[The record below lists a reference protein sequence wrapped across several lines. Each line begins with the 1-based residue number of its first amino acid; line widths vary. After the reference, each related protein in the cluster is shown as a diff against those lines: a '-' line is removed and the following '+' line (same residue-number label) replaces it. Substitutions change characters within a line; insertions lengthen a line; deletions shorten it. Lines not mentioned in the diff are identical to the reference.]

1 MWTLLYVWLMACAFQ
16 PDVRPTWGT
25 TEKVFLAFS
34 LIGLASAL
42 SGVNVLHGLKF
53 WSKKDVYFLIVPF
66 LGVWL
71 RTDAARERYMR
82 VFWVGSLIAATWG
95 LVTVAAG
102 VNQTDS
108 HHGIFLSMPQVF
120 AHWPRPL
127 QDGLS
132 LVNGRAVGFR
142 SHPLT
147 YAESLIIAL
156 SLMLPVLV
164 SIERKRFPLAL
175 ASGWV
180 LLAALVFSQSRGP
193 WLAAVVMMGLLALLR
208 PSWKTT
214 ARLAALVL
222 PAFLV
227 FMHPAFRHR
236 AATIVDQ
243 HYESNSERLH
253 MWHVGRQVWKEHRL
267 LGIGPGN
274 VKFVVGPYQTPKE
287 AVGGPWGHLHDTFIN
302 MLVERGVIGLIAFLA
317 WLSVLAGEFWR
328 ASRRTDLSDARR
340 RLALTGFLALVGFL
354 VSGLT
359 ETVYNDEAVLFTL
372 YAVIGLALAAVRTN
386 HEA

>member
-1 MWTLLYVWLMACAFQ
+1 MWTLLGVWIITCVFR
-16 PDVRPTWGT
+16 PEVRPSWGV
-25 TEKVFLAFS
+25 TEKVFLVFS
-34 LIGLASAL
+34 LIGLASSF
-42 SGVNVLHGLKF
+42 SGVNVWHGLKF

-71 RTDAARERYMR
+71 RTDAARQRYLR
-82 VFWVGSLIAATWG
+82 VFWVGGLIAATWG
-95 LVTVAAG
+95 LVTVVAG

-108 HHGIFLSMPQVF
+108 HHGIFLSMPHVF

-147 YAESLIIAL
+147 YAESLILVL

-164 SIERKRFPLAL
+164 SSEGRRFLVAA

-193 WLAAVVMMGLLALLR
+193 WLAAIVIMGAIVLVR
-208 PSWKTT
+208 PTMKTV
-214 ARLAALVL
+214 ARLAILVL
-222 PAFLV
+222 PALLV
-227 FMHPAFRHR
+227 FLHPSFRHR
-236 AATIVDQ
+236 AETIVDQ

-253 MWHVGRQVWKEHRL
+253 MWHVGLHVWKEHRL

-274 VKFVVGPYQTPKE
+274 VKFVVGPYETPKE

-328 ASRRTDLSDARR
+328 ASRRKDLSDARR
-340 RLALTGFLALVGFL
+340 RLALTGFLALAGFL
-354 VSGLT
+354 ISGLT